1 MSVCIAKVRT
11 LEQSL
16 EKEFDRDRRLHGW
29 AREGMDMDRDDFIDL
44 ALVSKQVP
52 GKTPAQARIAWQLLY
67 VYTESQVTVARR
79 AGGAGCLLNVGY
91 DSCNRTDEA
100 IVVVGGLPRFML
112 FFRRTA
118 VRLNLRSH
126 LA

>member
-52 GKTPAQARIAWQLLY
+52 GKTPAQARITWQLLC

-79 AGGAGCLLNVGY
+79 AGGAGWSLNVGY
-91 DSCNRTDEA
+91 DPCNRTDEA
-100 IVVVGGLPRFML
+100 TVVVGGLTPSPHA
-112 FFRRTA
+112 FFSTHSRQA
-118 VRLNLRSH
+118 
-126 LA
+126 